1 MQQAHA
7 EPRLHHD
14 YKLQRLI
21 VLTDAVFAIAMTLLA
36 LELRPPATWD
46 GTIAGLLGAMRVSLT
61 AYGVSFLVVAGY
73 WASHRRVSGLVV
85 KADGLYTLFSLLA
98 LGLVTL
104 LPIVTRFM
112 TEHGGN
118 HAALS
123 VYLGLFAAI
132 GVANSVAWGYACL
145 KPGLVDPAV
154 DRRGKL
160 FYLALQLWPALTC
173 TLVIFVTDSTASV
186 WRWILVVPLVMLA
199 IAFRRWRSRTGE
211 PKPSPPP
218 PA

>member
-1 MQQAHA
+1 MRLGNLTTRARGGASSEANRALGDAMEMVQT

-36 LELRPPATWD
+36 LELRPPQTWD
-46 GTIAGLLGAMRVSLT
+46 GTISGLFSAMRVSLI

-73 WASHRRVSGLVV
+73 WASHRRVFGLIVR
-85 KADGLYTLFSLLA
+85 ADGLLTLLSLLA

-132 GVANSVAWGYACL
+132 GVANAIAWGYACL

-154 DRRGKL
+154 DRQARI
-160 FYLALQLWPALTC
+160 FYFQLQIWPALTC
-173 TLVIFVTDSTASV
+173 STVLFITAASGVV
-186 WRWILVVPLVMLA
+186 WRW
-199 IAFRRWRSRTGE
+199 RR
-211 PKPSPPP
+211 
-218 PA
+218 